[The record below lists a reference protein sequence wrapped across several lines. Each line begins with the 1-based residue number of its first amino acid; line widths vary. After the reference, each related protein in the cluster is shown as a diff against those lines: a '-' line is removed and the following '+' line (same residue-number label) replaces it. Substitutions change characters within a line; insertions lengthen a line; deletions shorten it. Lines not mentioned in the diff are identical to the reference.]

1 MIGEEAEPLW
11 AIVLAGGEGARLR
24 PLARRVCFEGSAEE
38 PWAVR
43 QAYSRMPEADF
54 SRAILEPGPSVLAV
68 STLPHLT
75 WSDLGTPR
83 RVFDLLRRV
92 PVRPPWLETADVI
105 A

>member
-1 MIGEEAEPLW
+1 MARDR
-11 AIVLAGGEGARLR
+11 GGPSLCFQLLDIPDLDDR
-24 PLARRVCFEGSAEE
+24 LARIASFAGTADE

-43 QAYSRMPEADF
+43 RAYALMPNANF
-54 SRAILEPGPSVLAV
+54 SRTILEPCPSWLAV
-68 STLPHLT
+68 SSLPPLI

-92 PVRPPWLETADVI
+92 PVRPPWLEASDLI